1 MGDYKKLLFENF
13 KENLNNDSFGELKK
27 IYIERD
33 ILSCFSSAKMQYK
46 FKLDLNEVIYS
57 LNSSEIMKN
66 EEYSENEM
74 KEKSLEFKTINE
86 INEGNQDNLERCSIS
101 NIRIQNPLS
110 INNANSDDCYIEIQ
124 LYIGKNL
131 IILFNLEE
139 KLIIISSFAGQN
151 NNNDNYYLLDLLLIM
166 KFKKL
171 LSLNEVKLI
180 ILEIEKFDNIKKYS
194 IHKIS
199 EDKSPISKNDIEI
212 YQLYKDNINKL
223 NNDINKKR
231 IRSQKSIRKNL
242 NINKIN
248 KNSNNINLNNDDDFE
263 EEEMEINT
271 GENNKINDIK
281 DENKETQK
289 NKKLIKKEVKKKPIK
304 VKASFEIE
312 EIFKSFGFLQVH
324 DHAKTILSIIILFSI
339 LCKIIK
345 TIFF

>member
-1 MGDYKKLLFENF
+1 
-13 KENLNNDSFGELKK
+13 
-27 IYIERD
+27 
-33 ILSCFSSAKMQYK
+33 
-46 FKLDLNEVIYS
+46 
-57 LNSSEIMKN
+57 
-66 EEYSENEM
+66 
-74 KEKSLEFKTINE
+74 
-86 INEGNQDNLERCSIS
+86 
-101 NIRIQNPLS
+101 
-110 INNANSDDCYIEIQ
+110 
-124 LYIGKNL
+124 
-131 IILFNLEE
+131 
-139 KLIIISSFAGQN
+139 
-151 NNNDNYYLLDLLLIM
+151 M

-180 ILEIEKFDNIKKYS
+180 ILEIEKFDNIKKYI

-199 EDKSPISKNDIEI
+199 EDKSSISKNDIEI

-248 KNSNNINLNNDDDFE
+248 KNSNNIN
-263 EEEMEINT
+263 
-271 GENNKINDIK
+271 IK